1 VSTRTIIVLGAGAA
15 GMLAAM
21 GAMES
26 GAPVIVL
33 ERNDR
38 PGRKLSITG
47 KGRCNLTT
55 SLDSIEEFLDH
66 VPANPRFLYS
76 ALNAFTPL
84 QCRDFFHSLGIATQ
98 EERGRR
104 IFPAAHTAKE
114 VSQILARR
122 ITGAGG
128 AILIRRRALRLTRKG
143 PGFVIDTEGGERFEG
158 SKVIIATGGKAYPR
172 TGSTGDGYDLAASLG
187 HSIVEPAPSLV
198 PLVVKEEWV
207 GRLEGLSLRNVRTT
221 LTCDGRE
228 EESLFGEMVFT
239 AWGLSGPVIL
249 RHSRKAVNLLRSGAG
264 PIRIS
269 INLKPALDEQQMM
282 DRLSRDRERYR
293 RRHMI
298 NALGDLLPQSLIPVF
313 VDLSG
318 IPPHKERGRL
328 TRSEEERLRAL
339 LKNFSLTVIAAR
351 SFAEAEVT
359 QGGVDVREIDPRS
372 MESLKAP
379 GAYFAGE
386 VMDVDGYI
394 GGFNLQIAFST
405 GLLAGRSA
413 ARRISS

>member
-1 VSTRTIIVLGAGAA
+1 
-15 GMLAAM
+15 
-21 GAMES
+21 
-26 GAPVIVL
+26 
-33 ERNDR
+33 
-38 PGRKLSITG
+38 
-47 KGRCNLTT
+47 
-55 SLDSIEEFLDH
+55 
-66 VPANPRFLYS
+66 
-76 ALNAFTPL
+76 
-84 QCRDFFHSLGIATQ
+84 
-98 EERGRR
+98 
-104 IFPAAHTAKE
+104 
-114 VSQILARR
+114 
-122 ITGAGG
+122 
-128 AILIRRRALRLTRKG
+128 
-143 PGFVIDTEGGERFEG
+143 
-158 SKVIIATGGKAYPR
+158 
-172 TGSTGDGYDLAASLG
+172 
-187 HSIVEPAPSLV
+187 
-198 PLVVKEEWV
+198 
-207 GRLEGLSLRNVRTT
+207 
-221 LTCDGRE
+221 
-228 EESLFGEMVFT
+228 
-239 AWGLSGPVIL
+239 
-249 RHSRKAVNLLRSGAG
+249 
-264 PIRIS
+264 
-269 INLKPALDEQQMM
+269 MM

-313 VDLSG
+313 VDLSD